1 MIGRVVTAGGQ
12 SAQHLIVLVRV
23 EEASA
28 DPYTV
33 TSVGVVPANAS
44 APLLNVD
51 EVRQVVVRS
60 AIRRQGATYRHA
72 WSPSLDGP
80 EAV

>member
-12 SAQHLIVLVRV
+12 SAHHLIVLVSV
-23 EEASA
+23 EEQSA

-33 TSVGVVPANAS
+33 SSVGVVPANAI
-44 APLLNVD
+44 APLINVN

-60 AIRRQGATYRHA
+60 AIRRQGATYRPCVVA
-72 WSPSLDGP
+72 KFGR
-80 EAV
+80 A